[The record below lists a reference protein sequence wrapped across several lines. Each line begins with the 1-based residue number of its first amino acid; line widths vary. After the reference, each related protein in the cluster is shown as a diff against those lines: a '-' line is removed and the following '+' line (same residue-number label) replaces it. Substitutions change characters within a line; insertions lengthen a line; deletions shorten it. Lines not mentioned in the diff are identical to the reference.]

1 MRRPGVIRGRTLAVA
16 AALFVVLAGLAGPAA
31 GQTLRQRL
39 DRALTIAGVSRAQTG
54 AFAFDLQTGRVVYGW
69 NRTRSL
75 SPASNE
81 KLGVALAALDQLG
94 PSYRIQTEVRGH
106 GALVGSTWQGRLFL
120 KGFGDPTLTT
130 ADLRTLASRLRAAGI
145 RRVTGQVA
153 GDESYFDTRRIAN
166 GWRPSYYKNESPP
179 LSALVVDRAR
189 VKGRTVD
196 KPALSAAKA
205 FRKALIAAG
214 IAVGGRAVQGAAPGG
229 ATRLAVVRSGPMAAI
244 VKRMNKISDNFY
256 AEMLVKHLGARI
268 RNAGTTIAGCIVVRR
283 VLEARNVPLAGVR
296 MADGSGLSR
305 YDRATANA
313 IGSLLLSAWRD
324 PALRTPFFAS
334 LAIAGVDGTLE
345 DRMITGPARGRV
357 RAKTGTTSIAS
368 ALSGYAGTRYVFAV
382 LQNGNPVSWTQSRR
396 AQDRFAQA
404 LARAL

>member
-1 MRRPGVIRGRTLAVA
+1 VVA
-16 AALFVVLAGLAGPAA
+16 AAPGEA
-31 GQTLRQRL
+31 T
-39 DRALTIAGVSRAQTG
+39 
-54 AFAFDLQTGRVVYGW
+54 
-69 NRTRSL
+69 
-75 SPASNE
+75 
-81 KLGVALAALDQLG
+81 ALA
-94 PSYRIQTEVRGH
+94 TVR
-106 GALVGSTWQGRLFL
+106 SE
-120 KGFGDPTLTT
+120 P
-130 ADLRTLASRLRAAGI
+130 LRTI
-145 RRVTGQVA
+145 V
-153 GDESYFDTRRIAN
+153 
-166 GWRPSYYKNESPP
+166 
-179 LSALVVDRAR
+179 
-189 VKGRTVD
+189 
-196 KPALSAAKA
+196 
-205 FRKALIAAG
+205 RK
-214 IAVGGRAVQGAAPGG
+214 
-229 ATRLAVVRSGPMAAI
+229 
-244 VKRMNKISDNFY
+244 MNKISDNFY

-345 DRMITGPARGRV
+345 DRMLTGPAHGRV
-357 RAKTGTTSIAS
+357 RGKTGTTSIAS